1 MHLGPENQSKQ
12 RQNDGQTRAKR
23 AKKKADRQHQIAD
36 TFYNLPT
43 AANAY
48 STIVEGFKMM
58 ALDKL

>member
-1 MHLGPENQSKQ
+1 MHLGPENLSKQ
-12 RQNDGQTRAKR
+12 RQNDGQNR
-23 AKKKADRQHQIAD
+23 AKKEADRKYQIAH

>member
-12 RQNDGQTRAKR
+12 RPNHGQNR
-23 AKKKADRQHQIAD
+23 AKKKADRKHQIAD

-48 STIVEGFKMM
+48 STIEEGFKMM